1 MLFEIFHSGT
11 NSHFTPAAS
20 ILIILQLWFK
30 NRMKRRYLEKREDEK
45 RRERLHKEIDEWQ
58 NEKREKD
65 LAARKVIK

>member
-1 MLFEIFHSGT
+1 
-11 NSHFTPAAS
+11 
-20 ILIILQLWFK
+20 
-30 NRMKRRYLEKREDEK
+30 MKRRYLEKREDEK